1 MFTVFA
7 KRQFEHSHD
16 QVSQFLVVY
25 CLLFSTKIRSFISV
39 LCPNQ
44 LVITKGYGV
53 PGDNN
58 IEGQNAFAI

>member
-1 MFTVFA
+1 MVTGFA
-7 KRQFEHSHD
+7 KHQFECMTK
-16 QVSQFLVVY
+16 FLSFLLY

-39 LCPNQ
+39 LCPKQ

>member
-7 KRQFEHSHD
+7 KRQFEHMTKFLSFLLFT
-16 QVSQFLVVY
+16 VSC
-25 CLLFSTKIRSFISV
+25 CLLFIIFHKNKKFHISFI
-39 LCPNQ
+39 CPKQ

-58 IEGQNAFAI
+58 